1 MLEIFTQIMDSTPLT
16 IKSNEIE
23 DEGLSLDFYG
33 SPQIEELGVS
43 YLPPNQGKQ
52 EAKTFG
58 WEGAQPHRLK
68 FKGLSFIPGMD
79 RKSAKIKNLYLK
91 KGVSVSDDIN

>member
-33 SPQIEELGVS
+33 SPQIEELGIS
-43 YLPPNQGKQ
+43 YLPPNQGK
-52 EAKTFG
+52 
-58 WEGAQPHRLK
+58 
-68 FKGLSFIPGMD
+68 
-79 RKSAKIKNLYLK
+79 
-91 KGVSVSDDIN
+91 